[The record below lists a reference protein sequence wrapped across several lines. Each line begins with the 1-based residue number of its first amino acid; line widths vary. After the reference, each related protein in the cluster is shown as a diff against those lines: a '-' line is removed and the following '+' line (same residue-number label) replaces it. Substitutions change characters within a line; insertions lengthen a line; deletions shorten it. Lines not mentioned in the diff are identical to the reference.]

1 MTGGQPLSGRFFL
14 LELGQRNRSP
24 GDPRKSRT
32 RSSEEARQQT
42 GTGELRGRQA
52 DCRRGKWAPGQRWGC
67 RGGDREERNV
77 PFRLWGRWMEGRV
90 SGREPE
96 ERRRE

>member
-1 MTGGQPLSGRFFL
+1 MTRGQPLSGRFFL

-42 GTGELRGRQA
+42 GTGELRGRQTA
-52 DCRRGKWAPGQRWGC
+52 DGVSGLQASVGDAEVGTEKKEMSLSGC
-67 RGGDREERNV
+67 GAGGWRGG
-77 PFRLWGRWMEGRV
+77 
-90 SGREPE
+90 
-96 ERRRE
+96 